1 MSFIIGLTGS
11 IGMGKSTTA
20 KMFADQGIPVWDA
33 DVAVA
38 DVYGKNASAVEPI
51 KALDKSLI
59 QGEAVSKS
67 ALKSAIRSDPEFLK
81 KLELIV
87 HPLVRM
93 HRQNFLEQTDAPI
106 VLLDIPLL
114 FETGMDAHVDLVVCV
129 SVDAKTQ
136 KQRVLE
142 RGTMTEA
149 DFNIILEKQM
159 PNEEKVAK
167 ADFVVPTDT
176 IKSAQMAVDAILV
189 DVRKR
194 VSNA

>member
-1 MSFIIGLTGS
+1 
-11 IGMGKSTTA
+11 
-20 KMFADQGIPVWDA
+20 
-33 DVAVA
+33 
-38 DVYGKNASAVEPI
+38 
-51 KALDKSLI
+51 
-59 QGEAVSKS
+59 
-67 ALKSAIRSDPEFLK
+67 
-81 KLELIV
+81 
-87 HPLVRM
+87 
-93 HRQNFLEQTDAPI
+93 
-106 VLLDIPLL
+106 
-114 FETGMDAHVDLVVCV
+114 V
-129 SVDAKTQ
+129 SVDAKKQ